1 MRGDSTSTT
10 LWIDWRATEPARA
23 LAKKHIMPEKP
34 RKLSPERKAQMREY
48 SNNRYKRLKANGQIT
63 LQGRYQGKN
72 GIARDIF
79 IRDYNIQRK
88 LEASKCVECQMPC
101 EEWNHVMF
109 AWDHIDRTTK
119 LFTISQARKHVTAD
133 NAHELLK
140 AEIDKCQLMCHNC
153 HAYKTWAERDH
164 DPVDRIIP
172 TVWGLFD

>member
-1 MRGDSTSTT
+1 MS
-10 LWIDWRATEPARA
+10 E
-23 LAKKHIMPEKP
+23 KKE
-34 RKLSPERKAQMREY
+34 LTPERKAQMRQY
-48 SNNRYKRLKANGQIT
+48 SNARYHRLKATGQIK
-63 LQGRYQGKN
+63 LKGRNKGKL
-72 GIARDIF
+72 GTRRTIY

-88 LEASKCVECQMPC
+88 LEAGQCVECEMPC

-119 LFTISQARKHVTAD
+119 LFTISQANSYVKTD

-164 DPVDRIIP
+164 DPVDKVIP
-172 TVWGLFD
+172 VVWGLFD